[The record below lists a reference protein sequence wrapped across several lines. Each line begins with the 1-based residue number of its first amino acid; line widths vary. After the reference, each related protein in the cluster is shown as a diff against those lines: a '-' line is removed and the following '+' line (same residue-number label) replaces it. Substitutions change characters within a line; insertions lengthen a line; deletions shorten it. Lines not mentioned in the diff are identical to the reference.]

1 MFTEE
6 AAVAEDK
13 GLAKSVTEQTL
24 NEAADDARDDGKSS
38 PDVETI
44 YQQTREFIR
53 LMEEMKMAPEKLQ
66 AFYEHL
72 KLQNTSLQ
80 DSISSLRQKA
90 EELKAIGPNFNRIES
105 DLKSWLLLIN
115 VNRSMENVN
124 S

>member
-105 DLKSWLLLIN
+105 DLKS
-115 VNRSMENVN
+115 
-124 S
+124 